1 MKTKWLI
8 WLTALLL
15 TLSSCSDIIEPS
27 LEKDKI
33 VIVTPQDTVF
43 GVYNLNF
50 TWDILENAT
59 QYQVKV
65 IELDSMGKL
74 QYDVNVDTLV
84 KDNSFRHTF
93 APGYFQVHVRG
104 KNNSSYT
111 DWVMKRIRIKP
122 VGLSQQTLVLKSPNN
137 KAIYNTANPL
147 PLDFALEWDKI
158 PEKKIKYKVQFD
170 SSGDFSTIKNFPI
183 GSPTDESSILLS
195 ITKDATYY
203 WRVKALKTN
212 DNGNYIDSTDWSE
225 RYYFTYDVTAPQKV
239 DMVSP
244 VNGSTTPLAK
254 QGALK
259 WSSTQKNVIYIVNIK
274 YGTTADTPHETYNL
288 EYPYDNSSATT
299 TTKDVTWS
307 VDVKDK
313 AGNITKG
320 DTWSFTTQ

>member
-15 TLSSCSDIIEPS
+15 TISSCSDIIEPS

-111 DWVMKRIRIKP
+111 DWVIKRIRIKP
-122 VGLSQQTLVLKSPNN
+122 VGLSQQTLVLKSPIN
-137 KAIYNTANPL
+137 KTVYNTTNQL
-147 PLDFALEWDKI
+147 PLNFALEWDKV
-158 PEKKIKYKVQFD
+158 PEKRIKYKVQFD
-170 SSGDFSTIKNFPI
+170 SSGDFSTMKNFPI
-183 GSPTDESSILLS
+183 GSPTDETSILMN

-203 WRVKALKTN
+203 WRVKALKVD
-212 DNGNYIDSTDWSE
+212 DNGNYTDSTDWSD
-225 RYYFTYDVTAPQKV
+225 RYYFTYDLTAPQKV
-239 DMVSP
+239 GIVSP
-244 VNGSTTPLAK
+244 LNASSTVQPK
-254 QGALK
+254 QGTLK

-274 YGTTADTPHETYNL
+274 YGTTADKPHETSNTEYSYN
-288 EYPYDNSSATT
+288 NSAIPITT
-299 TTKDVTWS
+299 DVTWS
-307 VDVKDK
+307 VDVRDK
-313 AGNITKG
+313 AGNITEG
-320 DTWSFTTQ
+320 DDWTFITQ

>member
-111 DWVMKRIRIKP
+111 DWVIKRIRIKP
-122 VGLSQQTLVLKSPNN
+122 VGLSQQTLVLKSPIN
-137 KAIYNTANPL
+137 KTVYNTTNQL
-147 PLDFALEWDKI
+147 PLNFALEWDKI
-158 PEKKIKYKVQFD
+158 PEKRIKYKVQFD
-170 SSGDFSTIKNFPI
+170 SSGDFSTMKNFPI
-183 GSPTDESSILLS
+183 GSPTDESSILVN

-203 WRVKALKTN
+203 WRVKALKT
-212 DNGNYIDSTDWSE
+212 DENGNYIDSTDWSE
-225 RYYFTYDVTAPQKV
+225 RYYFIRDNTAPQKV
-239 DMVSP
+239 TLISP
-244 VNGSTTPLAK
+244 ANGLTNAKK
-254 QGALK
+254 QGTLK
-259 WSSTQKNVIYIVNIK
+259 WSSTESNVIYYVNIS
-274 YGTTADTPHETYNL
+274 YGTVADPVHETYTL
-288 EYPYDNSSATT
+288 EYGYNNTLN
-299 TTKDVTWS
+299 TKDVTYS

-320 DTWSFTTQ
+320 DQWTFTTE

>member
-15 TLSSCSDIIEPS
+15 SLSSCSDIIEPS

-59 QYQVKV
+59 QYQVKI

-93 APGYFQVHVRG
+93 APGYFQVHIRG

-122 VGLSQQTLVLKSPNN
+122 VGLSEQTLVLKSPNN
-137 KAIYNTANPL
+137 KKVYNITDQL
-147 PLDFALEWDKI
+147 PLGFALEWDKI
-158 PEKKIKYKVQFD
+158 PEKRIKYKVQFD
-170 SSGDFSTIKNFPI
+170 SSGDFRTIKNFPI
-183 GSPTDESSILLS
+183 GSPTDESSILLN

-203 WRVKALKTN
+203 WRVKALKMD
-212 DNGNYIDSTDWSE
+212 DNGNYTDSTDWSD

-239 DMVSP
+239 DNLTP
-244 VNGSTTPLAK
+244 VKGSTQDKKGTL
-254 QGALK
+254 Q

-274 YGTTADTPHETYNL
+274 YGTVADPAHETYTL
-288 EYPYDNSSATT
+288 DYAYDNSNTT
-299 TTKDVTWS
+299 NTTKEVFWS

-320 DTWSFTTQ
+320 DTWSFTTE